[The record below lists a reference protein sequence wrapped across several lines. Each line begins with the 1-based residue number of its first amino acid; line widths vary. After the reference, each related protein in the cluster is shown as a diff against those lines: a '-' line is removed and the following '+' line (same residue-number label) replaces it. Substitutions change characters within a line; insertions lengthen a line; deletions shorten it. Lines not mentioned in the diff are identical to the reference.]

1 MTPPLATNATAT
13 CRQAPWLCLLWSFIF
28 NHYYIRSIYE
38 YEVACSLKFMRIC
51 SSTFTCFTSITV
63 SGVWVWV
70 AFLGFSVWEW
80 KWKWESNH
88 AVTTCW
94 LNHYF
99 NILCHYWWPMPSA
112 VLWTA
117 ADVLEMSSCS
127 RNTLFLFLNDNAM
140 LSWNWPR
147 LWEEGNSGSSATLKL
162 DIKEHGGQMCHSY
175 PAEKRL
181 FIVFLTG
188 WFSVCLL

>member
-13 CRQAPWLCLLWSFIF
+13 CRQAPWLCLLGSFIF
-28 NHYYIRSIYE
+28 NHYYIQ
-38 YEVACSLKFMRIC
+38 CLQW
-51 SSTFTCFTSITV
+51 
-63 SGVWVWV
+63 VWVWV
-70 AFLGFSVWEW
+70 AFLGFSAREW
-80 KWKWESNH
+80 KWKWESDH
-88 AVTTCW
+88 AVTTCC

-117 ADVLEMSSCS
+117 ADILEMSSCS
-127 RNTLFLFLNDNAM
+127 RNTLFLFFYDNAM
-140 LSWNWPR
+140 LSWKWPR
-147 LWEEGNSGSSATLKL
+147 LWEEGNSRSSATLKL
-162 DIKEHGGQMCHSY
+162 DIKEHGGQMCHSN